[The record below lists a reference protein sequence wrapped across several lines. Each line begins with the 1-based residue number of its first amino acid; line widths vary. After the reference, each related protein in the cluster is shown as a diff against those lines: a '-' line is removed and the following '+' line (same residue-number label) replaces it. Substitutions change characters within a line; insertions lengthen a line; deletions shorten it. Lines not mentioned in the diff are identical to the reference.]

1 MTEADYQKLE
11 NKEKTLDEINNEIN
25 SNKLKELIEITEPN
39 HVGAKF
45 RRFFEDMKIKL
56 SLDAKIKKEFFPET
70 ENNNEEN
77 KEMITEKKLS

>member
-56 SLDAKIKKEFFPET
+56 AI
-70 ENNNEEN
+70 
-77 KEMITEKKLS
+77 